1 MVSERLDKDSSQNP
15 IISSRGHTSIYEP
28 ELEPDGVI
36 IVKTKKPHNS
46 GAIWHEQLIL
56 SMENR
61 SDSIFD
67 QADNSE
73 SRLNSHRDSN

>member
-1 MVSERLDKDSSQNP
+1 MVSERLDKDSSLNV
-15 IISSRGHTSIYEP
+15 INSSQGHTSIYEP

-36 IVKTKKPHNS
+36 IVKTKKPNS
-46 GAIWHEQLIL
+46 SKAIWHEQLIL

-67 QADNSE
+67 
-73 SRLNSHRDSN
+73 